1 MAMMLQGLEP
11 PPPAP
16 PVVWHGLCRF
26 LDVTS
31 AEEALM
37 WHAMQRST
45 TPAVASWRLQLLLY
59 DETKVQRHQVEAI
72 VQRLASPRIVVD
84 TLERLCTEGLLSRE
98 LANTL
103 QSRILDLVDK
113 EGAYLAYTR
122 RRALYNAM
130 VYA

>member
-1 MAMMLQGLEP
+1 MSPKEAGL
-11 PPPAP
+11 
-16 PVVWHGLCRF
+16 V
-26 LDVTS
+26 
-31 AEEALM
+31 
-37 WHAMQRST
+37 WHAMERSA
-45 TPAVASWRLQLLLY
+45 TPAVTRWRLQLLLY

-84 TLERLCTEGLLSRE
+84 TIERLCTEGLLSRE

-103 QSRILDLVDK
+103 QGRILALIDK
-113 EGAYLAYTR
+113 DGAYLAYTR